1 MFLQGGGGGGTTG
14 GGTTGGGSGGGGGA
28 GGGGSSTFGACGM
41 RGECTTGVCNRP
53 TNQCVT
59 CRAPID
65 CDDGFVCT
73 NGACVAATACTS
85 DLDCTPQGKVCDTA
99 GRRCVQ
105 CTGSAECAM
114 GQACVGFACTAVASC
129 ASSLDCTAR
138 KQVCAPVTPPSYPAT
153 ATQACQDCATSN
165 DCPAGNACQSG
176 VCVDVCGARV
186 CGSVDGV
193 DCGTC
198 PGQGPVQA
206 ICLDSGR
213 ACMEMIA
220 YATSGRGFGDDPI
233 FALGQLLWT
242 ERVSLGSVYALDVA
256 TGDTVVIAT
265 GQDNPEGVASTA
277 TNYYWGAGNSVY
289 QRARSGGAA
298 TITASFPGQEER
310 CISLTIA
317 PGQIYCGVYSFTE
330 NGDGVYRAPLG
341 GGGTMTSVVSDG
353 YPSVISRGQ
362 NVYFLGD
369 ARLGFHDAVAGT
381 STVLLNHSNTI
392 ANFFADDTS
401 VFFWRNDALRRIDVA
416 SRAETVVY
424 PSGRGAT
431 SLVAGISDGTNAW
444 IVLATSRGLNLSR
457 VNLATGL
464 ITVLADKL
472 PAVGAPLALAL
483 EPTALLLGSPGVIQR
498 ISPR

>member
-1 MFLQGGGGGGTTG
+1 
-14 GGTTGGGSGGGGGA
+14 
-28 GGGGSSTFGACGM
+28 
-41 RGECTTGVCNRP
+41 
-53 TNQCVT
+53 
-59 CRAPID
+59 
-65 CDDGFVCT
+65 
-73 NGACVAATACTS
+73 
-85 DLDCTPQGKVCDTA
+85 
-99 GRRCVQ
+99 
-105 CTGSAECAM
+105 
-114 GQACVGFACTAVASC
+114 VGFACTAVASC

-369 ARLGFHDAVAGT
+369 ARLGFHDAGAAQPQQHHRQLLRRRHVRLLLEERRAQAHRRRLACRDGGLPEWKGRDVAGGRH
-381 STVLLNHSNTI
+381 LGRDERLDRAGHQQ
-392 ANFFADDTS
+392 
-401 VFFWRNDALRRIDVA
+401 
-416 SRAETVVY
+416 RAE
-424 PSGRGAT
+424 PQQS
-431 SLVAGISDGTNAW
+431 
-444 IVLATSRGLNLSR
+444 
-457 VNLATGL
+457 
-464 ITVLADKL
+464 
-472 PAVGAPLALAL
+472 
-483 EPTALLLGSPGVIQR
+483 EPGDWAHHRTR
-498 ISPR
+498 R